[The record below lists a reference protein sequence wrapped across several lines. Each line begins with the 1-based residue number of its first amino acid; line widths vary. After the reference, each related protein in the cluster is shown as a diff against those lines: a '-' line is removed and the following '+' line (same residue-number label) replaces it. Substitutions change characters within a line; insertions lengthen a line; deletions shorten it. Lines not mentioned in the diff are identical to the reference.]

1 MAVGLL
7 VVAGLVVASLFVGQY
22 DIFGAITRI
31 PRTIALVLAGA
42 AMAMCGL
49 VMQMITQNRFVEPTT
64 TGTTEWAGLGL
75 LLVMIVAPGSPLVV
89 KMIVAVI
96 TAFIGTS
103 IFFAF
108 LQRIT
113 LRSSV
118 IVPIVGIMLGAV
130 VGAVST
136 FIALQTDMLQSLGIW
151 FAGSFTGIIQG
162 KYEPLLAVIVV
173 VVAVFIAADR
183 FTAAGL
189 GEEFS
194 TNIGLNYRGVVLLG
208 TGLIA
213 IATGI
218 VTVVVGNLPF
228 LGLIVPNIVSMFRGD
243 DLRSNLPWVALTGVA
258 LVTACDLLGRTI
270 IAPFEVPVSL
280 ILALVGAVVFIA
292 LIVRRS

>member
-1 MAVGLL
+1 
-7 VVAGLVVASLFVGQY
+7 
-22 DIFGAITRI
+22 
-31 PRTIALVLAGA
+31 
-42 AMAMCGL
+42 
-49 VMQMITQNRFVEPTT
+49 
-64 TGTTEWAGLGL
+64 
-75 LLVMIVAPGSPLVV
+75 MIVAPGAPLVV

-108 LQRIT
+108 LQRVT

-130 VGAVST
+130 VGAIST

-162 KYEPLLAVIVV
+162 KFEPLLVVIIV
-173 VVAVFIAADR
+173 VVAVFVSADR

-194 TNIGLNYRGVVLLG
+194 TNLGLNYRAVVLLG

-213 IATGI
+213 IATGV

-243 DLRSNLPWVALTGVA
+243 DLRSNLPWVALTGIA
-258 LVTACDLLGRTI
+258 LVTVCDLLGRTI
-270 IAPFEVPVSL
+270 IAPFEIPVSL
-280 ILALVGAVVFIA
+280 ILALVGAVVFVA
-292 LIVRRS
+292 LIARKS